1 MPVAHAATTIA
12 LEHPISDPLTSLD
25 SLICSWDSVSEDR
38 LAAARALI
46 RQARSQPR
54 PANEDS
60 CIRCAQCIS
69 KMLPTVV
76 HDAPITLNSLPNELL
91 LKIFSQ
97 LVNDQWNPIAS
108 SLVALQDTVDWL
120 AVTFVC
126 RRWRTLAIAASELWT
141 RIPVVTPC
149 MVAAFAERSR
159 DRHLQLI
166 VSNTDR
172 MPDALQAAMRQL
184 PPLLHRV
191 THFSFITSALDRRC
205 LQLMSYLPSLPATE
219 TLYIWYT
226 QECHTEAT
234 NHLVAHFLSKAA
246 PRSLRTLYLR
256 GCWFKPTQLSNCP
269 DILDLSIIHDHIGI
283 DSATL
288 VDVLRHVPRLRKLQ
302 VKSGGKFNPW
312 TVLDPQPATQALVC
326 LPDLE
331 VAEIQ
336 LHSHYMERF
345 LVPISFPQH
354 VQISLVA
361 SGTDTDNA
369 LMTAIQVMRY
379 ASGSLCSAGQ
389 YTHVRLA
396 VDRHRTEP
404 SRRVFTLHAGFNRHE
419 TKIRLQITYSNS
431 SSSLSHKR
439 PLSFLEITPFVM
451 RSVTTLILDA
461 EPLSPSAS
469 PHAIDHDYVGKRWY
483 QVLHALPYLVEL
495 QITTHHVLS
504 HRELFRRLGEKS
516 VDGLTVWL
524 SSLRILHFKD
534 LVLRGEQCT
543 CGCTVAED
551 KRGAYGVCNAV
562 VAGVFYGRRNKAEFD
577 SEHPDSAVLWIEGLR
592 RGLERRNA
600 NAAPPLSL
608 RFSASSPREWRRSCC
623 HHADIARVI
632 RPLVD
637 TLEFLA
643 PCG

>member
-1 MPVAHAATTIA
+1 MPVAHTTTTTA
-12 LEHPISDPLTSLD
+12 LEHPIFDPLTSLD
-25 SLICSWDSVSEDR
+25 SLISSWDFVSEDR

-54 PANEDS
+54 PTNEDS
-60 CIRCAQCIS
+60 CICCAQCIS
-69 KMLPTVV
+69 NMLPTVV
-76 HDAPITLNSLPNELL
+76 HDAPITVNSLPIELL
-91 LKIFSQ
+91 LKIFTQ

-108 SLVALQDTVDWL
+108 SLIELRDTVDWI

-126 RRWRTLAIAASELWT
+126 HRWRTLAIAASELWT
-141 RIPVVTPC
+141 RIPVMTPC

-166 VSNTDR
+166 VSNTDGI
-172 MPDALQAAMRQL
+172 PDALQAAVRQL
-184 PPLLHRV
+184 PSLLHRV
-191 THFSFITSALDRRC
+191 TNFSFITSALDRQC
-205 LQLMSYLPSLPATE
+205 LQLMSYIPSLPETE
-219 TLYIWYT
+219 MLYIWYT
-226 QECHTEAT
+226 QEGHTEAT
-234 NHLVAHFLSKAA
+234 DHLVACFLSKAA

-256 GCWFKPTQLSNCP
+256 GCWFKPIQLSNCP
-269 DILDLSIIHDHIGI
+269 DISDLSIIHDHIGI
-283 DSATL
+283 ESGTL

-302 VKSGGKFNPW
+302 VKSGGRFNPW
-312 TVLDPQPATQALVC
+312 FTVRGPQPETQALVY

-331 VAEIQ
+331 AAEIQ
-336 LHSHYMERF
+336 LHSHYMEQF
-345 LVPISFPQH
+345 LAAMSFPQH

-361 SGTDTDNA
+361 YSHNTDNA

-396 VDRHRTEP
+396 VGWHRTEP
-404 SRRVFTLHAGFNRHE
+404 SRRVYTWHAGFNRHE
-419 TKIRLQITYSNS
+419 TKIRLQISYSNS
-431 SSSLSHKR
+431 SSSRSRKP

-451 RSVTTLILDA
+451 RSITTLILDA
-461 EPLSPSAS
+461 EPLPPSAS
-469 PHAIDHDYVGKRWY
+469 PHAIDHDYVGERWH
-483 QVLHALPYLVEL
+483 QVLHTLPYLAEL
-495 QITTHHVLS
+495 QITTPHVLS
-504 HRELFRRLGEKS
+504 HRELFRRLGGKS
-516 VDGLTVWL
+516 VNGLIWL

-534 LVLRGEQCT
+534 LVLRGQQCT
-543 CGCTVAED
+543 CGCTVAES
-551 KRGAYGVCNAV
+551 KCGAYGVCNAV
-562 VAGVFYGRRNKAEFD
+562 DVGVFYAHRNKAEFD

-592 RGLERRNA
+592 RGLEKRNA
-600 NAAPPLSL
+600 NAAPSLSL

-637 TLEFLA
+637 TLEFLT